1 MHAEKLTIRE
11 ATRGDVPAIVRMLAD
26 DHLGQQREAYAERL
40 PESYYHAFAEIERDP
55 NNTLLVACL
64 GEDVVGT
71 LQLTYIPSLSYQGG
85 WRATVESVRTE
96 ATLRGQGI
104 GGKMMERAI
113 ELARAK
119 GCVLMQLST
128 HQSRTNAHRF
138 YERLGFKGEHLGMKL
153 MLPRLEDSVRN

>member
-1 MHAEKLTIRE
+1 MHGELTIRQ

-26 DHLGQQREAYAERL
+26 DDLGRQREVYSEPL
-40 PESYYHAFAEIERDP
+40 PESYYHAFAAIEHDP
-55 NNTLLVACL
+55 NNTILVACH
-64 GEDVVGT
+64 GNVVVGT
-71 LQLTYIPSLSYQGG
+71 LQLTFMPSLSYQGG

-96 ATLRGQGI
+96 ATVRGQGI
-104 GGKMMERAI
+104 GRMMMERAI

-128 HQSRTNAHRF
+128 HRSRTDAHRF

-153 MLPRLEDSVRN
+153 MLNR